1 MLLTVEINVKAIRV
15 DNLVSIL
22 VDVLGCEFD

>member
-1 MLLTVEINVKAIRV
+1 MLLTVEINVKTIRV

-22 VDVLGCEFD
+22 VDVLGYEFD